1 MTVYMKYIMSKTLKS
16 SQPRRASWDRL
27 RILELLIDSNDR
39 RFDEKLVVDAHSADH
54 QEKADHVKSVED
66 LPADNEREEP
76 DKQGPDRVHDEA
88 GV

>member
-54 QEKADHVKSVED
+54 QEKADHVKSTLVHGSTEFITT
-66 LPADNEREEP
+66 A
-76 DKQGPDRVHDEA
+76 KKVFGPD
-88 GV
+88 

>member
-1 MTVYMKYIMSKTLKS
+1 
-16 SQPRRASWDRL
+16 
-27 RILELLIDSNDR
+27 
-39 RFDEKLVVDAHSADH
+39 
-54 QEKADHVKSVED
+54 VKSVED